1 MQLVYFH
8 FLAIINSLALVAERL
23 IKKINQMEKQGSFTS
38 LIPLMV
44 FIFSFLGIG
53 ILLDDFYALPAPIAV
68 ILGIMTGFA
77 LFSDSLEEK
86 TKQLVE
92 GCGDSKVMTMGIIY
106 LLAGAFATISK
117 QMGAV
122 DSVVNFGLDFIS
134 VQYLPVGVFLIAGFL
149 SIATGTSV
157 GSIVALG
164 PIVVGLAD
172 RSGTS
177 LALMSATLL
186 GGAMFGDNLSIIS
199 DTTIAATQSL
209 GVKMKDKFRAN
220 VYIAL
225 PAAIVTVVLLL
236 IFGFTKDL
244 TGMVDLADTGNY
256 ELIKIIPYLL
266 VIILAVMG
274 VPVFHVLI
282 IGIIVSGFMGMSYDS
297 FTLMGFAKSTYSG
310 FEGMTEV
317 FLLAIFSGGLAAMTA
332 HDGGINYTMR
342 KVQEWVKGKKSAQ
355 FGLGALIAMTNLAIA
370 NNTVTLLITG
380 DISKEISEG
389 YAVDK
394 RKAAALIDI
403 FSCVVQGLLPY
414 GAQVLILLKFTE
426 GRLNFFDL
434 AGSVW
439 YLYLLLVFAI
449 LAILVKA
456 WDRRISA
463 MAE

>member
-1 MQLVYFH
+1 
-8 FLAIINSLALVAERL
+8 
-23 IKKINQMEKQGSFTS
+23 MEKQGSFKS

-53 ILLDDFYALPAPIAV
+53 IWLDDFYALPAPIAV
-68 ILGIMTGFA
+68 ILGIMVAFP
-77 LFSDSLEEK
+77 LFGDSLEDK

-106 LLAGAFATISK
+106 LLAGAFATVSK
-117 QMGAV
+117 EMGAV

-134 VQYLPVGVFLIAGFL
+134 VKYLPVGVFLIASFL

-172 RSGTS
+172 KSGSS
-177 LALMSATLL
+177 LALMSASLL

-220 VYIAL
+220 IYIAL
-225 PAAIVTVVLLL
+225 PAAIVTVVMLL
-236 IFGFTKDL
+236 IFGFNNDTSSAQA
-244 TGMVDLADTGNY
+244 LAHAGNY
-256 ELIKIIPYLL
+256 EAVKIVPYVL
-266 VIILAVMG
+266 VIVLAVMG

-282 IGIIVSGFMGMSYDS
+282 IGILISGFMGMSYDNFS
-297 FTLMGFAKSTYSG
+297 LMGFAKTTYTG

-317 FLLAIFSGGLAAMTA
+317 FLLALFSGGLASLTA
-332 HDGGINYTMR
+332 HDGGINYTLR
-342 KVQEWVKGKKSAQ
+342 KVKEWVKGKKSAQ
-355 FGLGALIAMTNLAIA
+355 LGMGALIGITNLAIA

-380 DISKEISEG
+380 DISKEISENYG
-389 YAVDK
+389 VDK
-394 RKAAALIDI
+394 RKAAALVDT
-403 FSCVVQGLLPY
+403 FSCIVQGLLPY
-414 GAQVLILLKFTE
+414 GAQVLILLSFTN

-434 AGSVW
+434 AANVW
-439 YLYLLLVFAI
+439 YLYALLVFVV
-449 LAILVKA
+449 LAIMLKP
-456 WDRRISA
+456 WDRKISS

>member
-1 MQLVYFH
+1 
-8 FLAIINSLALVAERL
+8 
-23 IKKINQMEKQGSFTS
+23 MEKQGSFKS

-53 ILLDDFYALPAPIAV
+53 IILDDFYALPAPIAV
-68 ILGIMTGFA
+68 ILGIMVAFA
-77 LFSDSLEEK
+77 LFSDSLEQK

-106 LLAGAFATISK
+106 LLAGAFATVSK

-122 DSVVNFGLDFIS
+122 DAVVNFGLDFIS
-134 VQYLPVGVFLIAGFL
+134 IQFLPVGVFLIASFL

-172 RSGTS
+172 KSGTS

-225 PAAIVTVVLLL
+225 PAAIVTVVILLV
-236 IFGFTKDL
+236 FGLTKDL
-244 TGMVDLADTGNY
+244 TGIEALPEIGSYD
-256 ELIKIIPYLL
+256 LIKIIPYLL

-282 IGIIVSGFMGMSYDS
+282 IGIVVSGFMGMSYDS
-297 FTLMGFAKSTYSG
+297 FSLMGFAKTTYSG

-332 HDGGINYTMR
+332 HDGGINFTLR
-342 KVQEWVKGKKSAQ
+342 KVKEWVKGKKSAQ
-355 FGLGALIAMTNLAIA
+355 FGLGALIGITNLAIA

-380 DISKEISEG
+380 DISKEISET
-389 YAVDK
+389 YEVDK

-403 FSCVVQGLLPY
+403 FSCIVQGLLPY
-414 GAQVLILLKFTE
+414 GAQVLILLKFTD
-426 GRLNFFDL
+426 GRINFFDL
-434 AGSVW
+434 AGHVW
-439 YLYLLLVFAI
+439 YLYLLLIFAI
-449 LAILVKA
+449 LAILVKP
-456 WDRRISA
+456 WDKKISA